1 MTAHPLR
8 NFHYTPSH
16 DSWTQPQL
24 CWLSGCGFDG
34 VTEHSLPRLKQ
45 VDFCYSGCLVVLGG
59 DTLSLYVSKRRSL
72 HNSPL
77 ISQSISNNC
86 IVSVKC
92 RRVAGIFWIQIC
104 PRRPAQ
110 LWLWREVL
118 DFFSC
123 SLQVTQFAQHAL
135 FPDGLPAKHNSPLC
149 VIYTGAFTVY
159 SMQPE

>member
-86 IVSVKC
+86 IVFTICQVSES
-92 RRVAGIFWIQIC
+92 RWYLLNPDLSASAGS
-104 PRRPAQ
+104 AVV
-110 LWLWREVL
+110 VL
-118 DFFSC
+118 HFFSC